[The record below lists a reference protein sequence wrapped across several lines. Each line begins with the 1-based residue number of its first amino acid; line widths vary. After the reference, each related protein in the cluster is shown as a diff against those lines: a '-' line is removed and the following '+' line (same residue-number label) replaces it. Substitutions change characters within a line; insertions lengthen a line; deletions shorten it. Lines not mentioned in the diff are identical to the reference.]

1 MDPVLQL
8 GACWPGW
15 PGCRSSARRWLAA
28 RGASTPVRSG
38 GAAYQVAGADEA
50 IELANSG
57 VFGLGGAIFSSDEK
71 LAVEVA
77 DRLDVGMVIAT
88 EPDVH
93 PKRGDA

>member
-1 MDPVLQL
+1 MNPVLQL

-15 PGCRSSARRWLAA
+15 PGCRSSTRSWLAA

-38 GAAYQVAGADEA
+38 GAAYQVVG
-50 IELANSG
+50 ANSG
-57 VFGLGGAIFSSDEK
+57 VFGLGGAVFSSDEK

-93 PKRGDA
+93 PKRRDA